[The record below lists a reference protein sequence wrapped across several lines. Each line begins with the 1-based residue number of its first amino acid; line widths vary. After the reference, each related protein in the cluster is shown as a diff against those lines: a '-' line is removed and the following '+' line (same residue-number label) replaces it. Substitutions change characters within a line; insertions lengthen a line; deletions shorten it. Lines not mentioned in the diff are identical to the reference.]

1 MTLKDIKV
9 SKNPIP
15 VQPALWLRPMG
26 GLSFKI
32 YYPQGGNWVE
42 VMTKSTPDSEQP
54 ETPASEAPATQI
66 DEETLQS
73 LEQTIETLRQAINTL
88 QNKVTNTSKS
98 VGAASLNGQATIQTL
113 LQDEGILVLP
123 FFPLTFKEVR
133 EADLSDYNLTGELM
147 DALFSR
153 RYSTVKILGSKANT
167 PYNGSYRLT
176 DNGNTVTLVGLFDAM
191 SVMNGKTEVRIKIKR
206 ESISEIALGLFF
218 NGKPSA
224 AYTYTVTVS
233 TKDISVTT
241 PGIDGPVSP
250 GGGTVEPMP
259 GGSGSLDPNAGG
271 ISGPTSGSNSGQLNP

>member
-42 VMTKSTPDSEQP
+42 VMTKSTPASEQP

-66 DEETLQS
+66 DEETLQN
-73 LEQTIETLRQAINTL
+73 LEQSIETLRQAINTL
-88 QNKVTNTSKS
+88 QNTVTNTSKS
-98 VGAASLNGQATIQTL
+98 VEAASINGQSTIQTL

-123 FFPLTFKEVR
+123 AFPLTFKEVH
-133 EADLSDYNLTGELM
+133 EANLPNYNLTGELM

-153 RYSTVKILGSKANT
+153 KYSTVKILGSKASANL
-167 PYNGSYRLT
+167 YNGDYRLT
-176 DNGNTVTLVGLFDAM
+176 NSGNAVTLVGVFDSIAT
-191 SVMNGKTEVRIKIKR
+191 VNGKTEVRIRIKR
-206 ESISEIALGLFF
+206 ESVSGTALGLFV
-218 NGKPSA
+218 NDKPSA

-233 TKDISVTT
+233 TKNVSVVT
-241 PGIDGPVSP
+241 PGPGGPVSP
-250 GGGTVEPMP
+250 GGGTAEPVP
-259 GGSGSLDPNAGG
+259 SGGGSLDPGAGP
-271 ISGPTSGSNSGQLNP
+271 SSGSFNGGSGILP